1 MRTFDLPMHDSSP
14 AGNCLP
20 WSRPS
25 GRIRQGR
32 RPANSTTG
40 TVVLLL
46 LFIALLFGWSPA
58 AFAQGQAEEF
68 VFETRTV
75 RYVLGANGRTISLL
89 DKSSGKERTG
99 DKPTPFA
106 QVRVAG
112 KTWPVTSLQRDGDTL
127 LAKFGGSK
135 VQVRYR
141 ILARDTH
148 LTVELVAVEGAQ
160 PESIELC
167 RVQPAPLQRT
177 GSVLVVKWDA
187 DFTVCLMALSER
199 VHSQVMGKDSLA
211 ASVYPEFGM
220 VGEKVALIAVPTPT
234 FLDVVQEVEKTY
246 GLPSPTID
254 GVWAKQSPDVD
265 TNYLFIDVSEETA
278 DQVIDYA
285 KMGGF
290 GYVLIPWRSWST
302 SRGSYPIDR
311 KNFPKGEAS
320 LKATIDKFHAAG
332 LKVGMHL
339 MTSLIS
345 KNDPLVSPTPDP
357 RLLKDATTTLAKD
370 IDGRTT
376 TITAGD
382 DLAAF
387 VDEGRQHDDG
397 VDRGIDIQI
406 DDEILF
412 CRTTPRGGSNVFAN
426 CTRGAY
432 GTTRKAHVAETPV
445 YRLAQG
451 AGGYVADLKTSL
463 KEQIADRV
471 ADVINRCGFDMIY
484 FDGGELSA
492 ANGQPWYYT
501 GHQQQAIWQ
510 RIERDVLFQGSGM
523 SHWLWHIFSRK
534 TSDDH
539 AAIEVRAF
547 MDYHKIDRLK
557 NYRANFMPG
566 ELGWCGLLAGGPDHP
581 ATTVADIEHY
591 GVRMIGYDSPISI
604 QSSLKKLGSNP
615 QTEKIFK
622 QLKRVDEVRRGE
634 QVPLSQRV
642 QMQTGN
648 WSLFAN
654 SGALA
659 IQPVDPGSAQ
669 PSSKVGR
676 TGKNVASTRLLFQG
690 NMQLRPASSGNKSFL
705 PGKLICNFSCRD
717 AGATEKDCQ
726 QTRSEDR
733 GAHPSTLQDLR
744 KNQTLAVTVRVSGQR
759 RTVAMPSPVL
769 NVQLEDHQGWYRD
782 HYIDLD
788 FLGEQTIV
796 LPGTNVARLLPEFGR
811 PEYKHKRAF
820 RYFDYSKVAAV
831 NLRWMRRPKSPGL
844 TISLKTILAVS
855 EQPQTGTPALHD

>member
-1 MRTFDLPMHDSSP
+1 MRTFDLPMHGSSP
-14 AGNCLP
+14 AGNSLP

-40 TVVLLL
+40 TVVLLA

-58 AFAQGQAEEF
+58 AFAQGQVEEF
-68 VFETRTV
+68 VFETKTV
-75 RYVLGANGRTISLL
+75 RYILGTNGRTISLL
-89 DKSSGKERTG
+89 DKSSDKERIG

-112 KTWPVTSLQRDGDTL
+112 KTWPVTSLQREGDTL

-135 VQVRYR
+135 VQARYR

-148 LTVELVAVEGAQ
+148 LTVELMAVEGAQ

-199 VHSQVMGKDSLA
+199 VHSQIMGKDTLA
-211 ASVYPEFGM
+211 AMVYPEFGM

-290 GYVLIPWRSWST
+290 GYVLIHWRSWST
-302 SRGSYPIDR
+302 SRGSYPINRD
-311 KNFPKGEAS
+311 NFPNGEAS

-332 LKVGMHL
+332 LKVGMHM

-345 KNDPLVSPTPDP
+345 KNDPLVRPTPDP

-376 TITAGD
+376 TITARD

-406 DDEILF
+406 GDEILF
-412 CRTTPRGGSNVFAN
+412 CNQVGVATPTSFSACQRGM
-426 CTRGAY
+426 Y
-432 GTTRKAHVAETPV
+432 GTKAQAHPAGTLVH
-445 YRLAQG
+445 RLAQG
-451 AGGYVADLKTSL
+451 AGAYLADLKTTL
-463 KEQIADRV
+463 KDKIAGRI
-471 ADVINRCGFDMIY
+471 AHVINECGFDMIY
-484 FDGGELSA
+484 FDGGEINR
-492 ANGQPWYYT
+492 ANGPGWYYVSV
-501 GHQQQAIWQ
+501 QQDAI
-510 RIERDVLFQGSGM
+510 RDRVKRDVFYQGSGLT
-523 SHWLWHIFSRK
+523 HWLWHLLSRA
-534 TSDDH
+534 TCDDH
-539 AAIEVRAF
+539 AAIAVKPY
-547 MDYHKIDRLK
+547 MDFHKLKRLEQYK
-557 NYRANFMPG
+557 DNFLPG

-581 ATTVADIEHY
+581 ATTVSDIEHY
-591 GVRMIGYDSPISI
+591 GARMIGHNAPISI
-604 QSSLKKLGSNP
+604 QTSLKKLARNP
-615 QTEKIFK
+615 QSGDILKGLKKIDAFRRSEAMSESLRA
-622 QLKRVDEVRRGE
+622 QLKTGDWSFFDAAGRIKVRPVQPATSRPPKKEREAVVSASDGRALFRGNLRL
-634 QVPLSQRV
+634 PAD
-642 QMQTGN
+642 GP
-648 WSLFAN
+648 AKKIP
-654 SGALA
+654 GALLCSITLA
-659 IQPVDPGSAQ
+659 D
-669 PSSKVGR
+669 R
-676 TGKNVASTRLLFQG
+676 E
-690 NMQLRPASSGNKSFL
+690 
-705 PGKLICNFSCRD
+705 
-717 AGATEKDCQ
+717 ATAKDCRRPGLIGGD
-726 QTRSEDR
+726 TPP
-733 GAHPSTLQDLR
+733 AMVQDLR
-744 KNQTLAVTVRVSGQR
+744 ARKTLAVTLLVAGQR
-759 RTVAMPSPVL
+759 KNLSPTYPVL
-769 NVQLEDHQGWYRD
+769 NVQLEDQRGWFRD

-788 FLGEQTIV
+788 FVGERTIV
-796 LPGTNVARLLPEFGR
+796 LPETNVARLLPDFGR
-811 PEYKHKRAF
+811 SEYHVKKVV

-831 NLRWMRRPKSPGL
+831 NLRWMRQPGVKGPNVFLKQISAVASP
-844 TISLKTILAVS
+844 TSSDRLARD
-855 EQPQTGTPALHD
+855 AR